1 MCLSLG
7 SCTTFFLSNSLI
19 CLSFFQS
26 NLGSAGGPLQR
37 MCRDC
42 GKLLGLILKLC
53 AVIYSP
59 WFIHSTFLHALQGG
73 YFGSRPG
80 LIKIYVPCLYQTWS
94 CSKWH
99 SYSWMLR
106 SPWEWSLESGWQVGL
121 WKLLVSLESQVG
133 REPSNGSGIWIQIHI
148 SQYLHLMASRHA
160 VYICRTGC

>member
-1 MCLSLG
+1 MGVLHKNTVETLG
-7 SCTTFFLSNSLI
+7 LNLICDLCCDVFVSWKLPTFFLSNSLN

-37 MCRDC
+37 MCGDC

-80 LIKIYVPCLYQTWS
+80 LIKIYVPCLYQT
-94 CSKWH
+94 
-99 SYSWMLR
+99 
-106 SPWEWSLESGWQVGL
+106 
-121 WKLLVSLESQVG
+121 
-133 REPSNGSGIWIQIHI
+133 
-148 SQYLHLMASRHA
+148 
-160 VYICRTGC
+160 